1 MTTYYGRSRH
11 FFRQQNP
18 LNVFVSDTTLEN
30 AKVRYMEALKK
41 DVLENP
47 DEFWQAKY
55 LYDSAYHPTSGEK
68 VILPGRMSFQAPGN
82 SLLALGMLTFYKT
95 PLQGPVLNCSKIAH
109 LSPTAPM

>member
-18 LNVFVSDTTLEN
+18 LNIFVSNTTLEN
-30 AKVRYMEALKK
+30 AKIRYMEALKK
-41 DVLENP
+41 DILENP

-95 PLQGPVLNCSKIAH
+95 PLQGQFRNFRPLTFKS
-109 LSPTAPM
+109 